1 LTNTPRRSDRTA
13 TYTCHV
19 AATDARDRKKGEL
32 FCRAV
37 DSPTSQIVVDF
48 ESRDPDALA
57 DLLSR
62 RFAPVK
68 ILPVDAAPLSAAS
81 GTYGGHAGIDFS
93 RTRYT
98 GDFTLVPQRLYD
110 GVFFYLPVHGHMLVD
125 QGREQLLGTTTKAI
139 AAEGF
144 AYRSMTFS
152 GNFATRAVV
161 ISRPLL
167 AERLSILLGRPIVE
181 KPFFESVVNAG
192 TPGLQALQ
200 ALVEFATGSE
210 FRPALNAGT
219 LTVRRLHEMF
229 LDMILE
235 VWPHGYSNALHKSSS
250 SIAPRHVKLVLDFI
264 TEQPNASATGA
275 ELAAI
280 SGVSLRSLQAGFR
293 HFAGMSI
300 AAYQRQVRLESA
312 HNDLLRNPSVPIE
325 DIALKWGFTNAG
337 RFSRYFREAYGVSP
351 FAVARKGAQR

>member
-1 LTNTPRRSDRTA
+1 LTNTPGRSDRA
-13 TYTCHV
+13 SAYTCC
-19 AATDARDRKKGEL
+19 AAVTDVQDRKKEER

-37 DSPTSQIVVDF
+37 GLPTSQGVVDF
-48 ESRDPDALA
+48 ELREPVALA
-57 DLLSR
+57 ELLSR

-68 ILPVDAAPLSAAS
+68 ILPGDAAPLRAVS
-81 GTYGGHAGIDFS
+81 GTYGAHAGIDFS
-93 RTRYT
+93 RTRCT

-110 GVFFYLPVHGHMLVD
+110 GVFFYFPVHGHMLVD
-125 QGREQLLGTTTKAI
+125 QASEQLLGTTTKAI
-139 AAEGF
+139 AAEGL
-144 AYRSMTFS
+144 ACRSMTFS
-152 GNFATRAVV
+152 GNFASLGIA

-181 KPFFESVVNAG
+181 KPIFESVVNAG
-192 TPGLQALQ
+192 TPGLRSLQ
-200 ALVEFATGSE
+200 ALVEFATGAE
-210 FRPALNAGT
+210 FRPAPNAGT
-219 LTVRRLHEMF
+219 LTARRLHEMF

-235 VWPHGYSNALHKSSS
+235 VWPHSYSNALHKPSS
-250 SIAPRHVKLVLDFI
+250 SIAPRHVKRVLDFI
-264 TEQPNASATGA
+264 AEHPNESASGA

-300 AAYQRQVRLESA
+300 AANQRQVRLESA
-312 HNDLLRNPSVPIE
+312 HNDLLRNPAVPIE

>member
-1 LTNTPRRSDRTA
+1 VTS
-13 TYTCHV
+13 
-19 AATDARDRKKGEL
+19 ARDRKKGEL
-32 FCRAV
+32 FYGAV
-37 DSPTSQIVVDF
+37 GSPTSQVVVNF
-48 ESRDPDALA
+48 ELRDPDALA

-68 ILPVDAAPLSAAS
+68 ILPVDAAPLSAVS
-81 GTYGGHAGIDFS
+81 GTYGAHAGIDFS

-98 GDFTLVPQRLYD
+98 GDFTLIPRHLYD
-110 GVFFYLPVHGHMLVD
+110 GVYFYFPVHGHMLVD
-125 QGREQLLGTTTKAI
+125 LGREQLLGTTTKAI

-152 GNFATRAVV
+152 GNLAKRGVV

-181 KPFFESVVNAG
+181 KPLFEPVVNAG

-200 ALVEFATGSE
+200 ALVDFATGAE
-210 FRPALNAGT
+210 FGPALNVGA

-235 VWPHGYSNALHKSSS
+235 AWPHSYSKALHNPSS
-250 SIAPRHVKLVLDFI
+250 SIAPRHVKLVLDFMA
-264 TEQPNASATGA
+264 EHPNALTSGA

-293 HFAGMSI
+293 QFAGMSI
-300 AAYQRQVRLESA
+300 AAYQRQVRLERA
-312 HNDLLRNPSVPIE
+312 HRDLLRNSALPIE

-351 FAVARKGAQR
+351 FAVARKGTQR